1 MSLPLPPSLPP
12 IHASF
17 PTAHEPPDDS
27 FLSFSGTSD
36 DGLHPHFCP
45 PQPALCHALQTPH
58 VSMVLPAAVLQDSFL
73 FLGRSSRTP
82 WKAVMVRR
90 FGVVAGHAEN
100 VGYSPVPIGDMDI
113 RWVPQALSS
122 ELSRT
127 EKKKN
132 KNIQRWRD
140 ET

>member
-1 MSLPLPPSLPP
+1 MSKTL
-12 IHASF
+12 I
-17 PTAHEPPDDS
+17 
-27 FLSFSGTSD
+27 
-36 DGLHPHFCP
+36 
-45 PQPALCHALQTPH
+45 ALQAKSKFIDHRALQTPH

-82 WKAVMVRR
+82 WKAVMVQRL
-90 FGVVAGHAEN
+90 GVVAGHAEN
-100 VGYSPVPIGDMDI
+100 VGYSPVPMGDMDI

-132 KNIQRWRD
+132 KNIQR
-140 ET
+140 

>member
-1 MSLPLPPSLPP
+1 MSLPLSPSLPP

-17 PTAHEPPDDS
+17 LSAHGPPDDS

-45 PQPALCHALQTPH
+45 PQPVLCGALQTPH
-58 VSMVLPAAVLQDSFL
+58 VSMAPPAAALQDSFL
-73 FLGRSSRTP
+73 LLGRSSQTP

-90 FGVVAGHAEN
+90 LGVVAGHAET
-100 VGYSPVPIGDMDI
+100 VGYSPVPMGDMDI

-122 ELSRT
+122 ELSST
-127 EKKKN
+127 EKRKK
-132 KNIQRWRD
+132 KDTKVGR
-140 ET
+140 